1 MALYICLNPAVVN
14 GTFSRLREES
24 LHAVKNLPIPGRP
37 DEAWRRLPQDVVKG
51 LFSFIPVENSGTGT
65 VSAAA
70 LRRPGNFLRAPENG
84 EASGLIEEVLKQWQ
98 ALESRRRRT
107 RLVRPN
113 DVEDNSLAALHPA
126 HSRDIHILQ
135 FDGDGEKSES
145 TGRLEFTLQ
154 PALASDIGSVA
165 LPLLIVRVKK
175 AVEARLEIRLRPQAG
190 GARHAV
196 LQTVYML
203 EEGARLSAV
212 MKTEDFNGGNIVC
225 IEKSYQE
232 AGSHLMIGG
241 ESETRALDIRDGR
254 YALLGKSAELEH
266 YSLQRPLGTG
276 FSAQKT
282 VVEHYAPYTRST
294 IEVRSVLDEKA
305 RALFVGTVKIPAGAE
320 GAEAY
325 EQHRTLLLSNEG
337 RVESLPEL
345 EIVEN
350 DVSCSHA
357 ASISEIDREELFY
370 LQSRGIQA
378 DDAQQLLTEAFTRRI
393 QSKMAIVQPGGKQ
406 AHE

>member
-1 MALYICLNPAVVN
+1 MAVYVSLNPNRVN

-37 DEAWRRLPQDVVKG
+37 DEAWRRLPENFIKG
-51 LFSFIPVENSGTGT
+51 LFSFIPVENTVPGAGSATALHSTGD
-65 VSAAA
+65 
-70 LRRPGNFLRAPENG
+70 FLHAPENG
-84 EASGLIEEVLKQWQ
+84 EASRLIEEVLEQWQ
-98 ALESRRRRT
+98 DGEFRRRGT

-113 DVEDNSLAALHPA
+113 DVEDNTLAALHLA
-126 HSRDIHILQ
+126 YSREIHILQ
-135 FDGDGEKSES
+135 FEGDGEKSGS
-145 TGRLEFTLQ
+145 TGKIEFKLQ
-154 PALASDIGSVA
+154 PIFASNIGSVA

-175 AVEARLEIRLRPQAG
+175 AAEAGLEIVLRPQAEA
-190 GARHAV
+190 ARQTI
-196 LQTVYML
+196 LQTVYLL
-203 EEGARLSAV
+203 EEGASLSVV
-212 MKTEDFNGGNIVC
+212 MKTEDFNEGNLVC
-225 IEKSYQE
+225 IERSYQE

-241 ESETRALDIRDGR
+241 EFKTRNLSMRDGR
-254 YALLGKSAELEH
+254 YALLGRSAELEH
-266 YSLQRPLGTG
+266 YSLQQPLGTG

-282 VVEHYAPYTRST
+282 VVEHYAPYTRSN
-294 IEVRSVLDEKA
+294 IELRSVLDKKA
-305 RALFVGTVKIPAGAE
+305 KALFVGTVKIPAGAE

-325 EQHRTLLLSNEG
+325 EQHRTLLLSNEA

-393 QSKMAIVQPGGKQ
+393 QSKMATLQPGRE
-406 AHE
+406 ANT